1 MKSAW
6 IDYMTMSYL
15 RSLVR
20 RLAKA
25 LLPIGLGLSVAACGS
40 GPAPVPGAVQSVPSA
55 ALGQEDYDNALQSN
69 YVLRPADII
78 SVNVFREE
86 QLSLPEVTVGAD
98 GRISL
103 PLIGAVQVGGLTPSE
118 FAVQVERALG
128 ARYLT
133 NPAVAVNVVSYG
145 SHLVT
150 VEGAVKEAGVYQFV
164 PGTRLS
170 GGISLAQGPDRVA
183 KLSEVVVFRDSP
195 DGRSVA
201 RFDYQAVR
209 SGTMIDPVL
218 EPGDRIV
225 VGTDSLNAFWQDFL
239 KVVPLI
245 GLFVRF

>member
-1 MKSAW
+1 MVQ
-6 IDYMTMSYL
+6 MTMSNVHGL
-15 RSLVR
+15 MR
-20 RLAKA
+20 RLSAV
-25 LLPIGLGLSVAACGS
+25 LVPLGLALGLTACGAGPVAA
-40 GPAPVPGAVQSVPSA
+40 PGAVQSTPDA
-55 ALGQEDYDNALQSN
+55 ALGQQDYANGVQSN

-86 QLSLPEVTVGAD
+86 QLSLPEVAVGAD

-118 FAVQVERALG
+118 LAAQVERALG
-128 ARYLT
+128 ARYLH
-133 NPAVAVNVVSYG
+133 NPAVAVNIVSYG

-183 KLSEVVVFRDSP
+183 KLTEVVVFRDSP

-201 RFDYQAVR
+201 RFDYKAVR
-209 SGTMIDPVL
+209 SGAMIDPVL

-225 VGTDSLNAFWQDFL
+225 VGTDGLNAFWQDFL